1 MYGKSRDR
9 MEFRYIKY
17 GELEIIDRAIKTNAW
32 VIMPLI
38 IV

>member
-1 MYGKSRDR
+1 MYEKSRDR
-9 MEFRYIKY
+9 MEYRYIKY
-17 GELEIIDRAIKTNAW
+17 GEPEIIDRAIKTTAW